1 VFGDALYVAGRYNR
15 VNGQL
20 SGLTE
25 EITGDR
31 YQVGGGW
38 FITSG
43 LLLKAEYVNQA
54 FKGYPLTSI
63 RNGGKFKG
71 MMFEGVVAF

>member
-1 VFGDALYVAGRYNR
+1 MWSTACLGTRLYVAGRYIR

-20 SGLTE
+20 AGLAD
-25 EITGDR
+25 EIEGNR

-54 FKGYPLTSI
+54 FKGYP
-63 RNGGKFKG
+63 RHQHP
-71 MMFEGVVAF
+71 